1 MVHVAPTIA
10 HVSIVDSC
18 VPKSYFLVGINMHML
33 NTGVKESYII
43 NTNRLNS
50 DGALSQNTDTVIQQK

>member
-1 MVHVAPTIA
+1 MVHVAPSVA
-10 HVSIVDSC
+10 RVSIVDSC
-18 VPKSYFLVGINMHML
+18 VPKSNVLVGINMHML